1 MSAADNKPAVSVPVS
16 ALAKGFATA
25 AMLFNFAALPL
36 ASMPEA
42 ASAKAGEGPRQSV
55 FGLGGDAA
63 SSPFVAD
70 APTYS
75 PYCESDG
82 SIDEFGTRRVMA
94 SFPLAPN

>member
-1 MSAADNKPAVSVPVS
+1 MSAADNKPALPVA

-25 AMLFNFAALPL
+25 SMFFNFVGMPL
-36 ASMPEA
+36 TSIPEA
-42 ASAKAGEGPRQSV
+42 ASAKSGDGPKQSV

-75 PYCESDG
+75 PYCEFGALVGFDG
-82 SIDEFGTRRVMA
+82 RRKA
-94 SFPLAPN
+94 LRRAYRTTL